1 MSTMADLERR
11 FDGVIPKHLRD
22 SVEAPRRNP
31 HAIALGELAE
41 EYSVALRG
49 AENDT
54 EREFYRKQIDS
65 VLVELKQI
73 REGAAP

>member
-1 MSTMADLERR
+1 MSTMADLQRR

-49 AENDT
+49 AKNDT
-54 EREFYRKQIDS
+54 ERQHYKTQIEGI
-65 VLVELKQI
+65 LVELKRL
-73 REGAAP
+73 REGN